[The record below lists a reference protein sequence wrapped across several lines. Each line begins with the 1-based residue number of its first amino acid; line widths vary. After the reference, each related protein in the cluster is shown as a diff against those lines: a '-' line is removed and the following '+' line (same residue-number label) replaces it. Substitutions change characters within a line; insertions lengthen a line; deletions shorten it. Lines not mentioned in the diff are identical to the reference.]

1 MNSVAPKSYTP
12 QAYAFSPTILREY
25 DIRGQIGKNLSAD
38 DAFAVGC
45 AFGTFVRRQNGR
57 RVIVGYDGRQS
68 SPLFAQAM
76 VAGLTST
83 GLDVDVI
90 GVGPTPMMNFAVKDT
105 DADAGV
111 MITGSHNPADY
122 NGFKMT
128 LKSGPVYGA
137 MIQDLGRI
145 AAAGDFETGPENKP
159 GVAHEVDIQ
168 DRYVA
173 RLLRDVQGLAGM
185 KIAWDCGNG
194 AGGEIVRRLVKQL
207 PGEHILLFDEID
219 GTFPHHHPDP
229 TVDENLRDLIRV
241 VRAQKCDLGVA
252 FDGDADRVGAVDER
266 GTIMRCDT
274 LMVVYARDVLA
285 RHPGATIVGDVKC
298 SQVMFDEIARLGGK
312 PLMWKTGHSLIK
324 AKMAEEKSP
333 LSGELSGHIFFGDGW
348 YGFDDGIYCA
358 VRLLQEVSKAKKSGQ
373 PASALMA
380 NLPAIYNTP
389 EIRFEVD
396 EAQKFDLVAR
406 IVASVKAQAAQNPAL
421 TVHDIDG
428 VRVVTPQGWWLI
440 RASNTQN
447 VIVTR
452 AEGAS
457 PEALEALKAMVQ
469 KEVKG
474 IGYDVNFS
482 STGH

>member
-1 MNSVAPKSYTP
+1 MSAPALQAFTP
-12 QAYAFSPTILREY
+12 QAYQFNPTILREY
-25 DIRGQIGKNLSAD
+25 DIRGQIDKNLSAQ

-45 AFGTFVRRQNGR
+45 AFGTYVRRKGGA
-57 RVIVGYDGRQS
+57 RVIVGYDGRAS
-68 SPLFAQAM
+68 SPVLAQAM
-76 VAGLTST
+76 VSGLTST
-83 GLDVDVI
+83 GLNVDVI

-128 LKSGPVYGA
+128 LKGGPVYGA
-137 MIQDLGRI
+137 MIQELGRM
-145 AAAGDFETGPENKP
+145 AAAGDFETGQGAVREID
-159 GVAHEVDIQ
+159 VQ

-173 RLLRDVQGLAGM
+173 RLLRDVQGLASM

-194 AGGEIVRRLVKQL
+194 AGGEIIRRLVKQL

-219 GTFPHHHPDP
+219 GRFPNHHPDP
-229 TVDENLRDLIRV
+229 TVDENLADLIQV

-252 FDGDADRVGAVDER
+252 FDGDADRVGAVDEH

-333 LSGELSGHIFFGDGW
+333 LAGELSGHIFFGDGW

-358 VRLLQEVSKAKKSGQ
+358 VRLLQEVSKARQSGHT
-373 PASALMA
+373 ASSLIA
-380 NLPAIYNTP
+380 NLPPIYNTP

-396 EAQKFDLVAR
+396 EARKFDLVDQ
-406 IVASVKAQAAQNPAL
+406 IVASVKAQAAQDASF

-428 VRVVTPQGWWLI
+428 VRVESPQGWWLI

-452 AEGAS
+452 AEGNSAA
-457 PEALEALKAMVQ
+457 ALEALKAMVQ

>member
-1 MNSVAPKSYTP
+1 MTAAPQKQFTP
-12 QAYAFSPTILREY
+12 QAYRFNPTILREY
-25 DIRGQIGKNLSAD
+25 DIRGQIDKNLSAD

-45 AFGTFVRRQNGR
+45 AFGTYVRRLGGE
-57 RVIVGYDGRQS
+57 RVCVGYDGRAS
-68 SPLFAQAM
+68 SPVFAEAM
-76 VAGLTST
+76 TAGLTST
-83 GLDVDVI
+83 GLHVDMI
-90 GVGPTPMMNFAVKDT
+90 GLGPTPMMNFAVKDT
-105 DADAGV
+105 GADAGV
-111 MITGSHNPADY
+111 MITGSHNPSDY
-122 NGFKMT
+122 NGIKMT
-128 LKSGPVYGA
+128 LKGGPVYGA
-137 MIQDLGRI
+137 MIQELGRM
-145 AAAGDFETGPENKP
+145 AAAGDFENGAGSVTTI
-159 GVAHEVDIQ
+159 DIQ

-173 RLLRDVQGLAGM
+173 RLLRDVQGLPAM

-207 PGEHILLFDEID
+207 PGDHILLFDDID

-229 TVDENLRDLIRV
+229 TVDENLTDLIRV
-241 VRAQKCDLGVA
+241 VREEKCDLGVA
-252 FDGDADRVGAVDER
+252 FDGDADRVGAVDET
-266 GTIMRCDT
+266 GAIMRCDT
-274 LMVVYARDVLA
+274 LMVVYARDILT

-298 SQVMFDEIARLGGK
+298 SQVMFDEIERLGGK

-358 VRLLQEVSKAKKSGQ
+358 VRLLQEVGKVKTASSAKASSLT
-373 PASALMA
+373 AS
-380 NLPAIYNTP
+380 LPDIYNTP

-396 EAQKFDLVAR
+396 EAHKFDLVAQ
-406 IVASVKAQAAQNPAL
+406 IVASVKAQAMINPDM
-421 TVHDIDG
+421 TVYDIDG
-428 VRVVTPQGWWLI
+428 VRVATPEGWWLI

-452 AEGAS
+452 AEGRHQA
-457 PEALEALKAMVQ
+457 ALEKLKAMVI

-474 IGYDVNFS
+474 IGYDVDFN

>member
-1 MNSVAPKSYTP
+1 MSAAAQKKFIP
-12 QAYAFSPTILREY
+12 QAYSFNPTILREY
-25 DIRGQIGKNLSAD
+25 DIRGQVDKNLSAD

-45 AFGTFVRRQNGR
+45 AFGTYVRRKGGV
-57 RVIVGYDGRQS
+57 RVCVGYDGRAS
-68 SPLFAQAM
+68 SPLFAEAM

-83 GLDVDVI
+83 GLNVDII

-105 DADAGV
+105 HADAGV
-111 MITGSHNPADY
+111 MITGSHNPSDY

-128 LKSGPVYGA
+128 LKNGPVYGE
-137 MIQDLGRI
+137 MIQELGRM
-145 AAAGDFETGPENKP
+145 ATAGDFETGAGSVN
-159 GVAHEVDIQ
+159 VIDIQ

-173 RLLRDVQGLAGM
+173 RLLRDVQGLKDM

-194 AGGEIVRRLVKQL
+194 SGGEIVRRVVKQL

-219 GTFPHHHPDP
+219 GNFPNHHPDP
-229 TVDENLRDLIRV
+229 TVDENLADLIRV
-241 VRAQKCDLGVA
+241 VREQKCDLGVA
-252 FDGDADRVGAVDER
+252 FDGDADRVGAVDEN
-266 GTIMRCDT
+266 GAIMRCDT

-298 SQVMFDEIARLGGK
+298 SQVMYDEIARLGGK

-358 VRLLQEVSKAKKSGQ
+358 VRLIQEVSKASG
-373 PASALMA
+373 PASSLIAG
-380 NLPAIYNTP
+380 LPQIYNTP

-396 EAQKFDLVAR
+396 EARKFDLVAQV
-406 IVASVKAQAAQNPAL
+406 VASVKAQAAANPAL

-428 VRVVTPQGWWLI
+428 VRVVTPEGWWLI

-452 AEGAS
+452 AEGSS
-457 PEALEALKAMVQ
+457 PAALEKLKSMVTH
-469 KEVKG
+469 EVKG

>member
-1 MNSVAPKSYTP
+1 MSASAQKPFTA
-12 QAYAFSPTILREY
+12 QAYAFNPTILREY
-25 DIRGQIGKNLSAD
+25 DIRGQIGKNLSAA

-45 AFGTFVRRQNGR
+45 AFGTYVRRKGGM
-57 RVIVGYDGRQS
+57 RVCVGYDGRAS
-68 SPLFAQAM
+68 SPVFADAM
-76 VAGLTST
+76 VAGLTGT
-83 GLDVDVI
+83 GLHVDLI
-90 GVGPTPMMNFAVKDT
+90 GLGPTPMMNFAVKDT

-111 MITGSHNPADY
+111 MITGSHNPPDY

-128 LKSGPVYGA
+128 LKSGPVYGE
-137 MIQDLGRI
+137 MIQELGRI
-145 AAAGDFETGPENKP
+145 AAAGDFESGAGNVNTI
-159 GVAHEVDIQ
+159 DIQ

-173 RLLRDVQGLAGM
+173 RLLRDVRGLKDM
-185 KIAWDCGNG
+185 KVAWDCGNG
-194 AGGEIVRRLVKQL
+194 AGGEIVRRLVRQL

-219 GTFPHHHPDP
+219 GAFPNHHPDP
-229 TVDENLRDLIRV
+229 TVDENLSDLIRV
-241 VRAQKCDLGVA
+241 VREQKCDLGVA
-252 FDGDADRVGAVDER
+252 FDGDADRIGAVDET
-266 GTIMRCDT
+266 GAVLRCDT
-274 LMVVYARDVLA
+274 LMIVYARDILA

-298 SQVMFDEIARLGGK
+298 SQVMFDEIARLGGR

-324 AKMAEEKSP
+324 AKMAAEKSP

-358 VRLLQEVSKAKKSGQ
+358 VRLLQEVSKAAG
-373 PASALMA
+373 PASSLTA
-380 NLPAIYNTP
+380 NLPQIHNTP

-396 EAQKFDLVAR
+396 EARKFDLVAQV
-406 IVASVKAQAAQNPAL
+406 VASVKAQAAANPAL

-428 VRVVTPQGWWLI
+428 VRVVTPEGWWLI

-452 AEGAS
+452 AEGNS
-457 PEALEALKAMVQ
+457 PAALEKLKSMVI

-482 STGH
+482 GTGH